1 MQNVIGLD
9 TEQTINVMITME
21 TNITCLEKKVQ
32 MATIKKTIN
41 LEKKLIVNGKME
53 NLTAKI
59 FNKFHIDKIIIFFF
73 IMIFSVIFISS
84 SKADMKNDAYKLV
97 LKAQNCY
104 FSLPSYA
111 QEGAIDSWLDA
122 KKYWNDAVKEDNMG
136 DPRNLAGAFYRNAG
150 AYAGV
155 VLQIGSAYGNQNCK

>member
-1 MQNVIGLD
+1 MQNVIGLAM
-9 TEQTINVMITME
+9 EQTINVMIIME
-21 TNITCLEKKVQ
+21 TNITCLEKKTE
-32 MATIKKTIN
+32 MAIIKKTIN
-41 LEKKLIVNGKME
+41 QERQLIVNGQTE

-59 FNKFHIDKIIIFFF
+59 FNKLYLNKKIIFFF
-73 IMIFSVIFISS
+73 IILFCVFFISS
-84 SKADMKNDAYKLV
+84 SKADMRNDTYNLV

-111 QEGAIDSWLDA
+111 QEGAFNSWLDA

-155 VLQIGSAYGNQNCK
+155 VLQIGSAYGNQQCK

>member
-1 MQNVIGLD
+1 MNKLLILVILF
-9 TEQTINVMITME
+9 TLN
-21 TNITCLEKKVQ
+21 
-32 MATIKKTIN
+32 
-41 LEKKLIVNGKME
+41 
-53 NLTAKI
+53 
-59 FNKFHIDKIIIFFF
+59 FN
-73 IMIFSVIFISS
+73 FSI
-84 SKADMKNDAYKLV
+84 ADMKSESYNLV

-122 KKYWNDAVKEDNMG
+122 KKYLNDAIKEDNMG

-150 AYAGV
+150 LYAGV

>member
-1 MQNVIGLD
+1 MLSVIGWD
-9 TEQTINVMITME
+9 TVLITNVTMIQE
-21 TNITCLEKKVQ
+21 NCITCLEKKVE

-59 FNKFHIDKIIIFFF
+59 FNKLHIDKIIIFFF

-136 DPRNLAGAFYRNAG
+136 DPRNLAGAFYRNAE

>member
-1 MQNVIGLD
+1 
-9 TEQTINVMITME
+9 
-21 TNITCLEKKVQ
+21 
-32 MATIKKTIN
+32 
-41 LEKKLIVNGKME
+41 ME
-53 NLTAKI
+53 NLTVKI
-59 FNKFHIDKIIIFFF
+59 FNKFYLKKKITFFFIIIFS
-73 IMIFSVIFISS
+73 IFYISS
-84 SKADMKNDAYKLV
+84 LKADMKNDTYNLV

-111 QEGAIDSWLDA
+111 QKGVIDSWLDV

-136 DPRNLAGAFYRNAG
+136 DPRNLAGAFYRNAK

>member
-1 MQNVIGLD
+1 MRNVIGLV
-9 TEQTINVMITME
+9 TGQTINVMITME
-21 TNITCLEKKVQ
+21 INITCLEKRVE

-41 LEKKLIVNGKME
+41 QEKKLIVNGKME

-59 FNKFHIDKIIIFFF
+59 FNKHYIDKIIIFFF
-73 IMIFSVIFISS
+73 IMIFSVFFISS
-84 SKADMKNDAYKLV
+84 LKADMKNETYNLV
-97 LKAQNCY
+97 LKAQECY

-111 QEGAIDSWLDA
+111 QEGAIDSWLDT
-122 KKYWNDAVKEDNMG
+122 KKYWNDAVKEENMG

>member
-1 MQNVIGLD
+1 MQNVIGLA
-9 TEQTINVMITME
+9 TEQTTNVMIIME
-21 TNITCLEKKVQ
+21 INIICLEKK
-32 MATIKKTIN
+32 METAIIKKTIN
-41 LEKKLIVNGKME
+41 QEKQLIVNGQME

-59 FNKFHIDKIIIFFF
+59 FNKLYLNKKIIFFF
-73 IMIFSVIFISS
+73 IIIFGVFFISS
-84 SKADMKNDAYKLV
+84 SKADMRNDTYNLV

-111 QEGAIDSWLDA
+111 QEGAIDSWLDT

-155 VLQIGSAYGNQNCK
+155 VLQIGSAYGNKNCK

>member
-1 MQNVIGLD
+1 MQNVIGLA
-9 TEQTINVMITME
+9 TEQTTNVMIIME
-21 TNITCLEKKVQ
+21 INIICLEKK
-32 MATIKKTIN
+32 METAIIKKTIN
-41 LEKKLIVNGKME
+41 QEKQLIVNGQME

-59 FNKFHIDKIIIFFF
+59 FNKLYLNKKIIFFF
-73 IMIFSVIFISS
+73 IIIFGVFFISS
-84 SKADMKNDAYKLV
+84 SKADMRNDTYNLV

-111 QEGAIDSWLDA
+111 QEGAIDSWLDT

>member
-1 MQNVIGLD
+1 M
-9 TEQTINVMITME
+9 
-21 TNITCLEKKVQ
+21 
-32 MATIKKTIN
+32 
-41 LEKKLIVNGKME
+41 KKLFFSS
-53 NLTAKI
+53 I
-59 FNKFHIDKIIIFFF
+59 FV
-73 IMIFSVIFISS
+73 IFSFNTSI
-84 SKADMKNDAYKLV
+84 ADMKSESYNLV

-122 KKYWNDAVKEDNMG
+122 KKYLNDAIKEDNMG

-150 AYAGV
+150 LYAGV